1 MKTALHCGLTIR
13 LYREEKVF
21 GPGVAQLLETIDQ
34 THSLRSAAMQMNMAY
49 SKAWKVIKA
58 AEEGFATSLL
68 DTAVG
73 GKRGGGATLTPAA
86 RDLLQRYRAF
96 ERECKEQAEIA
107 YRRYFVLGDAEL
119 PTEDP
124 TPR

>member
-34 THSLRSAAMQMNMAY
+34 THSLRSAAMQMDMAY
-49 SKAWKVIKA
+49 SKAWKMIKA
-58 AEEGFATSLL
+58 AEAGFGIDLL
-68 DTAVG
+68 ETAIG

-86 RDLLQRYRAF
+86 HDLLARYRAF
-96 ERECKEQAEIA
+96 ERECKEQAEAA
-107 YRRYFVLGDAEL
+107 YQRYFS
-119 PTEDP
+119 DP
-124 TPR
+124 DM